1 MTEKT
6 SGATPSTSALLQ
18 SLYSAPDSPSCTV
31 AARALASHIQSSGIH
46 ILAVDAVL
54 DDLIRASRSKVG
66 SERESSMI
74 AIEEICRTLAPQG
87 GAEPYLLP
95 LLPVILERYPE
106 TGKAEVVGKA
116 AEKAAKQLIKLAQ
129 PEGVPRFI
137 KVLFDILS
145 TSGVKWKTKAGALDL
160 FASLVKI
167 GPDQVAERLGEIIP
181 PLTQEMRDT
190 KPEVSAAGHKAAM
203 AVCGVLSNLDVLP
216 FVPVL
221 VNCMARPDTV
231 PEAIKQLSANVWV
244 RDVDG
249 PTLAVLVPLLQRA
262 LSERSSIVQR
272 QTVILVG
279 NLFKLVRSPEL
290 AHLHLKN
297 LFPGVNRIAE
307 TASFPEVREFALQA
321 VNALILSS
329 GADEATVAAL
339 KNTALASTGPSP
351 IPSTPGTPSAKLT
364 DEDEIL
370 AHRSLKSLIEKMSNA
385 TINPFLETSIS
396 YQAGSIASL
405 VRKRDFDE
413 AQWSRYTVPY
423 LSRFM
428 PAENAEK
435 IAKENLTRWLDIDKE
450 RYYKAAGDD
459 DDDPTEKIVN
469 LTFSLAYG
477 GLLLLNH
484 TVLQLRRGWRYGV
497 CGANGCG
504 KSTLL
509 KAINRHQIENF
520 PESVST
526 FYVEHDIDG
535 EDADLTCLQFLIA
548 DKFVKAKNLTPDQIS
563 ERMREFGFDDARQA
577 CKVQSLSGGWKMR
590 LALARAMLCEADL
603 LLLDEPTNHLDRAS
617 IEWLQDYLKAQTKVT
632 ILTVSHDSGFL
643 DSICTDIIH
652 YQNKQLVYYRG
663 NLSKFVEKYPAARS
677 YYTLSASLVKFVFPP
692 PGALMGVRSQTRAI
706 LKATNVTF
714 TYPGAPKPSLMNAS
728 CAVTLSSRVGVVG
741 PNGAGKSTLIKLL
754 TGETVPDS
762 GKIEKHPNL
771 RVAYVAQHAFHN
783 IGAHLEKTAV
793 QYIAWRYQ
801 DGHDR
806 EQAMKASRVLSEE
819 EKRQME
825 VPIEGKNGEKRKL
838 EMIIGRQ
845 KLKKSFQYEVK
856 WKNLDHRHNTWL
868 PREKL
873 MEAGFGKLV
882 QEHDDLEAS
891 REGSGSRDLSFKVIR
906 QHLIDVGLDGDIA
919 EYNELKG
926 LSGGQKV
933 KVVIAAA
940 LWSKPQVLILDEPTN
955 FLDRDALG
963 GLAVA
968 IRDWAGAF
976 VCISHNEEFVGA
988 LCPEIWNVDGGQ
1000 LVHKGKAAVVEG
1012 DAFEDGK
1019 RLGSGLNSKKGTPSG
1034 SKSATPLPSATNSD
1048 NETGS
1053 PADPNMPVVKKKK
1066 LTRKQLKDREE
1077 RRRMRKLKWLSDST
1091 GAPREPDTDTED
1103 EH

>member
-1 MTEKT
+1 MAENTD
-6 SGATPSTSALLQ
+6 AAAPSSSALLQ

-31 AARALASHIQSSGIH
+31 AARALANHIQSSGIH
-46 ILAVDAVL
+46 ILAIDAII

-74 AIEEICRTLAPQG
+74 AVEEICRT
-87 GAEPYLLP
+87 
-95 LLPVILERYPE
+95 
-106 TGKAEVVGKA
+106 AEVVGKA
-116 AEKAAKQLIKLAQ
+116 AEKAAKALIKLSQ
-129 PEGVPRFI
+129 PEGVPKFI

-145 TSGVKWKTKAGALDL
+145 TSGVKWKTKSGALDL
-160 FASLVKI
+160 FSSLVKI

-190 KPEVSAAGHKAAM
+190 KPEVSSAGQKAAM

-231 PEAIKQLSANVWV
+231 PEAIKQLSANVW
-244 RDVDG
+244 
-249 PTLAVLVPLLQRA
+249 
-262 LSERSSIVQR
+262 
-272 QTVILVG
+272 
-279 NLFKLVRSPEL
+279 LVRSPEL

-339 KNTALASTGPSP
+339 KNTAQASTGPTP
-351 IPSTPGTPSAKLT
+351 APSTPGTPSVKLT

-370 AHRSLKSLIEKMSNA
+370 AHRSLKSLIHKMA
-385 TINPFLETSIS
+385 HVTVNPFIETSIA

-405 VRKRDFDE
+405 VRKRDFEE
-413 AQWSRYTVPY
+413 AQWTRYTVPY
-423 LSRFM
+423 LTRFM
-428 PAENAEK
+428 PAGDAEK
-435 IAKENLTRWLDIDKE
+435 IAKENLKRWLEIDKE

-535 EDADLTCLQFLIA
+535 EDGEATCLEFLIA
-548 DKFVKAKNLTPDQIS
+548 DKFVKAKNLTREHIS
-563 ERMREFGFDDARQA
+563 ERMREFGFDDARQE
-577 CKVQSLSGGWKMR
+577 CKVTSLSGGWKMR

-754 TGETVPDS
+754 TGETVPDT

-783 IGAHLEKTAV
+783 IGAHMEKTAV
-793 QYIAWRYQ
+793 NISPG
-801 DGHDR
+801 DTKTV
-806 EQAMKASRVLSEE
+806 MISRVLSEE

-825 VPIEGKNGEKRKL
+825 VPIEGKTGEKRKL

-856 WKNLDHRHNTWL
+856 WKNLDHRYNTWL

-891 REGSGSRDLSFKVIR
+891 REGSGSRDYLSNIR

-955 FLDRDALG
+955 FLDPR
-963 GLAVA
+963 
-968 IRDWAGAF
+968 
-976 VCISHNEEFVGA
+976 CIG
-988 LCPEIWNVDGGQ
+988 
-1000 LVHKGKAAVVEG
+1000 HKGKAAVVEG

-1053 PADPNMPVVKKKK
+1053 PADPNMPMVRKKK
-1066 LTRKQLKDREE
+1066 LTRKQMKDREE
-1077 RRRMRKLKWLSDST
+1077 RRRMRKLRWLSDST
-1091 GAPREPDTDTED
+1091 GAAREPDTDTED

>member
-1 MTEKT
+1 MTSE
-6 SGATPSTSALLQ
+6 PSLSSSALLQ
-18 SLYSAPDSPSCTV
+18 KLYQAADSSSCIV
-31 AARALASHIQSSGIH
+31 AARQLANHIQSQGIRT
-46 ILAVDAVL
+46 LAIDAITE
-54 DDLIRASRSKVG
+54 DLIRASRSKVG

-74 AIEEICRTLAPQG
+74 ALEEIARIVH
-87 GAEPYLLP
+87 GAEPYLLQV
-95 LLPVILERYPE
+95 LPIILERYAE
-106 TGKAEVVGKA
+106 TGKGDVVAKA
-116 AEKAAKQLIKLAQ
+116 AERAAKQIIKLSL
-129 PEGVPRFI
+129 PEAVPQFI
-137 KVLFDILS
+137 AVLFEVLS
-145 TSGVKWKTKAGALDL
+145 TSGVKWKSKVGALDL
-160 FASLVKI
+160 MINLVKI
-167 GPDQVAERLGEIIP
+167 GPEQIAERLGQLIP
-181 PLTQEMRDT
+181 PLTHEMRDT
-190 KPEVSAAGHKAAM
+190 KPEVSAAGQKAAH
-203 AVCGVLSNLDVLP
+203 AICGVLSNLDLLP

-231 PEAIKQLSANVWV
+231 PDAIKQLSANVWV

-262 LSERSSIVQR
+262 LSERSSVVQR
-272 QTVILVG
+272 QTVILIA

-321 VNALILSS
+321 VNTLILSS
-329 GADEATVAAL
+329 GADEITINEL
-339 KNTALASTGPSP
+339 KKTGQASTGPSP
-351 IPSTPGTPSAKLT
+351 IPSTPGTPSLKMA
-364 DEDEIL
+364 DEDDVL
-370 AHRSLKSLIEKMSNA
+370 AEKLLSSLLKKMANQ
-385 TINPFLETSIS
+385 TVDPFLQTSILFQS
-396 YQAGSIASL
+396 RCISCL

-413 AQWSRYTVPY
+413 TRWNSYIVPY
-423 LSRFM
+423 LTPFI
-428 PAENAEK
+428 PTDTADL
-435 IAKENLTRWLDIDKE
+435 IAKENLKQWLEIDKE
-450 RYYKAAGDD
+450 RYFKAVGND
-459 DDDPTEKIVN
+459 DDDPTEKIVD
-469 LTFSLAYG
+469 LVFSLAYG

-484 TVLQLRRGWRYGV
+484 TILKLRRGWRYGI
-497 CGANGCG
+497 CGSNGCG

-520 PESVST
+520 PENVST

-535 EDADLTCLQFLIA
+535 EDTEASCLQFLVA
-548 DKFVKAKNLTPDQIS
+548 DKFVKAKNLTRDQIS
-563 ERMREFGFDDARQA
+563 ERMKEFGFDTVRQE

-617 IEWLQDYLKAQTKVT
+617 IEWLQDYLKAQTTVT

-663 NLSKFVEKYPAARS
+663 NLSKFVEKYPAAKS

-692 PGALMGVRSQTRAI
+692 PGPLMGVRSQTRAI

-714 TYPGAPKPSLMNAS
+714 TYPGASKPSLMNAS

-806 EQAMKASRVLSEE
+806 EQAMKASRILTEE

-845 KLKKSFQYEVK
+845 KLKKSFQYECK
-856 WKNLDHRHNTWL
+856 WKNLDHRFNAWL

-873 MEAGFGKLV
+873 IEAGFGKLV

-891 REGSGSRDLSFKVIR
+891 REGSGARDLSFKVIR

-988 LCPEIWNVDGGQ
+988 LCPEIWNVEGGK
-1000 LVHKGKAAVVEG
+1000 LIHKGKAALVEG

-1019 RLGSGLNSKKGTPSG
+1019 RSLGSGLNSKKGTPLG
-1034 SKSATPLPSATNSD
+1034 SKSVTPVASATPSATNSG
-1048 NETGS
+1048 NEAS
-1053 PADPNMPVVKKKK
+1053 PNEPPVPVVKKKK

-1077 RRRMRKLKWLSDST
+1077 RRRLRKLKWLCDST
-1091 GAPREPDTDTED
+1091 GAEREPDTDTED

>member
-1 MTEKT
+1 MAENTD
-6 SGATPSTSALLQ
+6 AAAPSSSALLQ

-31 AARALASHIQSSGIH
+31 AARALANHIQSSGIH
-46 ILAVDAVL
+46 ILAIDAII

-74 AIEEICRTLAPQG
+74 AVEEICRTVGAQG

-116 AEKAAKQLIKLAQ
+116 AEKAAKALIKLSQ
-129 PEGVPRFI
+129 PEGVPKFI

-145 TSGVKWKTKAGALDL
+145 TSGVKWKTKSGALDL
-160 FASLVKI
+160 FSSLVKI

-190 KPEVSAAGHKAAM
+190 KPEVSSAGQKAAM

-249 PTLAVLVPLLQRA
+249 PTLAVLLDRSTTNSHLGWQLVQARPIPRA
-262 LSERSSIVQR
+262 GTPSLEE
-272 QTVILVG
+272 
-279 NLFKLVRSPEL
+279 P
-290 AHLHLKN
+290 
-297 LFPGVNRIAE
+297 FPGVNRIAE

-339 KNTALASTGPSP
+339 KNTAPASTGPTP
-351 IPSTPGTPSAKLT
+351 VPSTPGTPSAKLT

-370 AHRSLKSLIEKMSNA
+370 AHRSLKSLIHKMA
-385 TINPFLETSIS
+385 HVTVNPFIETSIA

-405 VRKRDFDE
+405 VRKRDFEE
-413 AQWSRYTVPY
+413 AQWTRYTVPY
-423 LSRFM
+423 LTRFM
-428 PAENAEK
+428 PAGDAEK
-435 IAKENLTRWLDIDKE
+435 IAKENLKRWLEIDKE

-535 EDADLTCLQFLIA
+535 EDGEATCLEFLIA
-548 DKFVKAKNLTPDQIS
+548 DKFVKAKNLTREHIS
-563 ERMREFGFDDARQA
+563 ERMREFGFDDARQE
-577 CKVQSLSGGWKMR
+577 CKVTSLSGGWKMR

-754 TGETVPDS
+754 TGETVPDT

-783 IGAHLEKTAV
+783 IGAHMEKTAV

-825 VPIEGKNGEKRKL
+825 VPIEGKTGEKRKL

-856 WKNLDHRHNTWL
+856 WKNLDHRYNTWL

-988 LCPEIWNVDGGQ
+988 LCPEIWNVDGGK

-1053 PADPNMPVVKKKK
+1053 PADPNMPMVRKKK
-1066 LTRKQLKDREE
+1066 LTRKQMKDREE
-1077 RRRMRKLKWLSDST
+1077 RRRMRKLRWLSDST
-1091 GAPREPDTDTED
+1091 GAAREPDTDTED